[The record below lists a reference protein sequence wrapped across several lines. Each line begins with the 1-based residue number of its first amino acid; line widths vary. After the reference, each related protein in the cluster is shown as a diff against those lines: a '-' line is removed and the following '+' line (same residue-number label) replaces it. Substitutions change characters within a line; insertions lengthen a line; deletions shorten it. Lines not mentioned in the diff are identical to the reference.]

1 MVSASFNNSMIS
13 PVCHSFSRL
22 SNDFKWSFDF
32 DFREGFCKMRLG
44 ITIIALKAI
53 TFNGDWCIH
62 SFISLEISSMK
73 FFPAC
78 PDGNENRFF
87 FQYTVFS
94 KARDFSQTNNLDNWA
109 IYIAVMELKYQESQ
123 FLNHQMFDRLHR
135 LHFFHEVFEHQL
147 ILLFR

>member
-1 MVSASFNNSMIS
+1 
-13 PVCHSFSRL
+13 
-22 SNDFKWSFDF
+22 
-32 DFREGFCKMRLG
+32 
-44 ITIIALKAI
+44 
-53 TFNGDWCIH
+53 
-62 SFISLEISSMK
+62 MK

-78 PDGNENRFF
+78 PYGNENRFF

-94 KARDFSQTNNLDNWA
+94 QARDFSQTNSLDNWA

-123 FLNHQMFDRLHR
+123 FLNHQMFGRLHR